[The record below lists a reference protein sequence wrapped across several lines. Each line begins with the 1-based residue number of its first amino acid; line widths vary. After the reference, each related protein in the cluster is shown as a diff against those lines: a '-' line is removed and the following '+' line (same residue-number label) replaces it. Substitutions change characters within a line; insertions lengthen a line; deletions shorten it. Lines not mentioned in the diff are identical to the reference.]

1 MRYFVAAVLILAGLT
16 GGMVWSKSFAEG
28 PSVNAEIV
36 RKLDSV
42 IRSQNEVLAAV
53 NSLKEDM
60 RVIKIRITQSQ

>member
-1 MRYFVAAVLILAGLT
+1 M
-16 GGMVWSKSFAEG
+16 
-28 PSVNAEIV
+28 NAEIV

-53 NSLKEDM
+53 NSLKEDL